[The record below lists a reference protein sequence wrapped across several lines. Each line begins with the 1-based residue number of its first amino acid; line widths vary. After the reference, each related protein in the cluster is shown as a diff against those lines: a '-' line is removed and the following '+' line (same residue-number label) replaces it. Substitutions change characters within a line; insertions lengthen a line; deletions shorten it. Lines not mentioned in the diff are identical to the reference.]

1 VHDYAEGGDVTSD
14 QNVENIMSK
23 LSDQQLQQA
32 KEAALSRQDVEQANM
47 IDSEIAMR
55 ASARNGIGAGITP
68 QFADQ
73 MEEGMA
79 SGGIVAFADRGAV
92 KDEEETSPFYELL
105 AKFGRAINP
114 AASGSQKELES
125 KQAVMDKARELRNE
139 EPGFFSVMKPSERK
153 AKVENIEQRRK
164 ALSEVVEKV
173 SSGDYSA
180 VDVLKAKPES
190 NKYKNKLSNEEIE
203 ARWNA
208 VQKEGRDSAPKV
220 TADTPPQQPLAQ
232 KTKNL
237 QPGSKPS
244 VDQVTSAAA
253 QFADQSGVAKGEKDD
268 YMATVLKLR
277 DELGKQDQPSI
288 DRLNA
293 AIEAQ
298 KPDERSIRDKGIS
311 QALAQF
317 GFGMAE
323 RAARPGAK
331 FLESASGAAPVLA
344 SVAEKT
350 NALIEAKKENYA
362 KMQLDQAKY
371 ELALSQGKMQTA
383 ATLAGNINQ
392 AKQAD
397 RLLDFHIAK
406 SKQEFSL
413 KQEELGIKREEL
425 RNTRNYQGQMASR
438 YETIGSL
445 TRDIM
450 KNQGLPYDKAF
461 AQAAHAMRGGI
472 GADIR
477 ADAGRSIQLQKD
489 IDKIDETF
497 YPIILATKDPTK
509 LAALYAKRDSLVQKK
524 RQEANMGDASTSGS
538 PPPSLTQKGFKY
550 LGKE

>member
-1 VHDYAEGGDVTSD
+1 
-14 QNVENIMSK
+14 
-23 LSDQQLQQA
+23 
-32 KEAALSRQDVEQANM
+32 
-47 IDSEIAMR
+47 MR

-277 DELGKQDQPSI
+277 DELGKQDQPII

-397 RLLDFHIAK
+397 RVLDFNIAK
-406 SKQEFSL
+406 SKQELLL